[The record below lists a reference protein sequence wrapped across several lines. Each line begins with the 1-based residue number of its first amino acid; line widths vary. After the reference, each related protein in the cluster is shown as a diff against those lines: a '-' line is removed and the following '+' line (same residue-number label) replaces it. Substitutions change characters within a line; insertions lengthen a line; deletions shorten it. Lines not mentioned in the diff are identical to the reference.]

1 MRDNA
6 GAYRGWSIVGTTW
19 RKRRNLE
26 SVMSFIEIYSIDS
39 SKLIHKHALSRT
51 PRRRVN
57 GQWFALIGRRKQVT
71 SRDELKHG
79 ISIRMYT
86 IGAVL
91 LNKNNSLQFLMVIH
105 SLFIALLKIASS
117 KLVSLHLPSPVT
129 LTLTT
134 TASFRGREECLGF
147 KLLLIIYIVLYEELL
162 KIKS

>member
-6 GAYRGWSIVGTTW
+6 GAYRGWSIAGTTW

-26 SVMSFIEIYSIDS
+26 SVVSFIEIYSIDS

-86 IGAVL
+86 FGAVL
-91 LNKNNSLQFLMVIH
+91 LNKNNSLHTLILRFLQCTTSAF
-105 SLFIALLKIASS
+105 SLAMDVSNGDALP
-117 KLVSLHLPSPVT
+117 HLARR
-129 LTLTT
+129 LL
-134 TASFRGREECLGF
+134 GRESGDRRRLGHQVTW
-147 KLLLIIYIVLYEELL
+147 K
-162 KIKS
+162 